1 MAECPDGSDEF
12 NCETVP
18 RIAQYQ
24 VRFTLA
30 NSIQIQGYIYSQNPN
45 KQFLA
50 AIAALK
56 VAKSV
61 GCSVGLSVPNNE
73 LR

>member
-1 MAECPDGSDEF
+1 MEQRCNQMAECPDGSDEF

-45 KQFLA
+45 KQFFF
-50 AIAALK
+50 IK
-56 VAKSV
+56 KNKENSRV
-61 GCSVGLSVPNNE
+61 
-73 LR
+73 